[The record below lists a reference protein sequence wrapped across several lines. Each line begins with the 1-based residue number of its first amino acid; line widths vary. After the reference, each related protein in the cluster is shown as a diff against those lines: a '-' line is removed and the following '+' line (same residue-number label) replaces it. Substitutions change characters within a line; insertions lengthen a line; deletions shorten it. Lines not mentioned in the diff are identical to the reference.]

1 MAPAALLLERL
12 ILVVGAVVVATAEV
26 LMVAGLI
33 DKSFVL
39 VAEVAEEV
47 TLFVKVGIVVV
58 AAIWEVIRVNAVV
71 GLGFSEIE
79 GTFGVASMAA
89 VLVTCSILTVT
100 ESDSFNWA
108 VIFDFMIVFVGSGN
122 VVVFLEASVLVTGAV
137 ALVVLEAV

>member
-58 AAIWEVIRVNAVV
+58 ATIWELIRVNAVV

-79 GTFGVASMAA
+79 GTFAVASMAA
-89 VLVTCSILTVT
+89 VLVRCSILTVT

>member
-12 ILVVGAVVVATAEV
+12 ILVVGAVVVATTEV

-58 AAIWEVIRVNAVV
+58 ATIWEVIRVNAVV

-79 GTFGVASMAA
+79 GTFAVASMAA
-89 VLVTCSILTVT
+89 VLVRCSILTVT

>member
-12 ILVVGAVVVATAEV
+12 ILFVGAVVVATTEV

-58 AAIWEVIRVNAVV
+58 ATIWELIRVNAVV

-79 GTFGVASMAA
+79 GTFAVASMAA
-89 VLVTCSILTVT
+89 VLVGCSILTVT

-122 VVVFLEASVLVTGAV
+122 VVIFLEASVLVTGAV

>member
-12 ILVVGAVVVATAEV
+12 ILFVGAVVVATTEV

-58 AAIWEVIRVNAVV
+58 ATIWELIRVNAVV

-79 GTFGVASMAA
+79 GTFAVASMAA
-89 VLVTCSILTVT
+89 VLVRCSILTVT

>member
-12 ILVVGAVVVATAEV
+12 ILFVGAVVVATTEV

-58 AAIWEVIRVNAVV
+58 ATIWELIRVNAVV

-79 GTFGVASMAA
+79 GTFAVASMAA
-89 VLVTCSILTVT
+89 VLVRCSILTVT

-108 VIFDFMIVFVGSGN
+108 VIFDFMVVFVGSGN

-137 ALVVLEAV
+137 AEAVLVSV